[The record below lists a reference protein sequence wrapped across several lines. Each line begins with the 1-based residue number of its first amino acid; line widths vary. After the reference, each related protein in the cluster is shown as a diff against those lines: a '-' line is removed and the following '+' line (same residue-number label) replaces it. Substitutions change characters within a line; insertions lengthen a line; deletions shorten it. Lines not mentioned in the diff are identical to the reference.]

1 MEKKCQM
8 CGKTFTAGQG
18 NYKYCESC
26 KAKTTP
32 PVTITADGGLTK
44 IDPKAAVNMVARE
57 VKKATIFKTEI
68 VGAHTE
74 EVDMVNHPPHY
85 KLSNGMESIDVIRA
99 VLTPEEYRGW
109 CKGNSLKYQFR
120 AGKKDPMKE
129 KEDYCKAQWFLNE
142 LNEVLADEKQD

>member
-32 PVTITADGGLTK
+32 PVTITAAPVTITADGGLTK

-68 VGAHTE
+68 VGGA
-74 EVDMVNHPPHY
+74 Y
-85 KLSNGMESIDVIRA
+85 
-99 VLTPEEYRGW
+99 
-109 CKGNSLKYQFR
+109 
-120 AGKKDPMKE
+120 
-129 KEDYCKAQWFLNE
+129 
-142 LNEVLADEKQD
+142 

>member
-1 MEKKCQM
+1 MEKESQR
-8 CGKTFTAGQG
+8 
-18 NYKYCESC
+18 NYEYCESG

-32 PVTITADGGLTK
+32 PVTITAGGGLTE

-57 VKKATIFKTEI
+57 VKN
-68 VGAHTE
+68 AHTE

-109 CKGNSLKYQFR
+109 CKGNALKYQFR

-142 LNEVLADEKQD
+142 LNEVL

>member
-8 CGKTFTAGQG
+8 CGNTFTAGQG
-18 NYKYCESC
+18 NFKYGPTC
-26 KAKTTP
+26 KAKMTP

-44 IDPKAAVNMVARE
+44 IDPKAVVNMVARE
-57 VKKATIFKTEI
+57 VKKATISKMETVE
-68 VGAHTE
+68 APTE

-109 CKGNSLKYQFR
+109 CRGNALKYQFR
-120 AGKKDPMKE
+120 AGKKDPSKE
-129 KEDYCKAQWFLNE
+129 SEDYRKAEFYLKE
-142 LNEVLADEKQD
+142 LRNAKA

>member
-57 VKKATIFKTEI
+57 VKN
-68 VGAHTE
+68 AHTE
-74 EVDMVNHPPHY
+74 EVDMVTHPPHY

-142 LNEVLADEKQD
+142 LNEVLSDEKQD